1 MKSEDLLKAIGNID
15 DKFIEEAAPKINA
28 VNETN
33 TAESN
38 DSAKTDDKKLVEIVK
53 VKPRNTFRIVASIAA
68 CVCLV
73 AAVSFAII
81 GSTKSRPQTSD
92 DGSLA
97 NKIESSINNM
107 ESSDKKTM
115 ENSNITSSVSSD
127 ISDETE
133 LVIFEFSIVFLSDDS
148 ILLIDDSILLA
159 NEPSSLVCGLDFVEP
174 IIAKLTAATR
184 HTHAAIDATIL
195 NVFLGLTLTISTSFL
210 SSVFALSFDSAV
222 LVSLTAFILGAAS
235 SINLSSILPMAFNKS
250 SLFINHTFFL

>member
-33 TAESN
+33 AAESN
-38 DSAKTDDKKLVEIVK
+38 DSAKTDDKKLVEVVK

-68 CVCLV
+68 CVCLA

-127 ISDETE
+127 ISDESNEVSKFTWE
-133 LVIFEFSIVFLSDDS
+133 ELSDRDRYTS
-148 ILLIDDSILLA
+148 FTMNGNHYYNIDYG
-159 NEPSSLVCGLDFVEP
+159 VCALNDGSEKYIGDEIGEV
-174 IIAKLTAATR
+174 TAYGTDENGR
-184 HTHAAIDATIL
+184 
-195 NVFLGLTLTISTSFL
+195 LTICP
-210 SSVFALSFDSAV
+210 V
-222 LVSLTAFILGAAS
+222 
-235 SINLSSILPMAFNKS
+235 NLQFWLISMIQE
-250 SLFINHTFFL
+250 

>member
-38 DSAKTDDKKLVEIVK
+38 DSTKTDDKKLVEVVK

-92 DGSLA
+92 DGSSK
-97 NKIESSINNM
+97 KI
-107 ESSDKKTM
+107 TM
-115 ENSNITSSVSSD
+115 EY
-127 ISDETE
+127 
-133 LVIFEFSIVFLSDDS
+133 
-148 ILLIDDSILLA
+148 
-159 NEPSSLVCGLDFVEP
+159 P
-174 IIAKLTAATR
+174 I
-184 HTHAAIDATIL
+184 
-195 NVFLGLTLTISTSFL
+195 
-210 SSVFALSFDSAV
+210 
-222 LVSLTAFILGAAS
+222 
-235 SINLSSILPMAFNKS
+235 
-250 SLFINHTFFL
+250 